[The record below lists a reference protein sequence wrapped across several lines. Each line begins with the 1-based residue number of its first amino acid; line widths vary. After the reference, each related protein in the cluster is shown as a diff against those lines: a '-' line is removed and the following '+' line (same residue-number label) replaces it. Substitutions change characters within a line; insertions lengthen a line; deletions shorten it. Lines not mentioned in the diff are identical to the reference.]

1 MNHHYQMKYGYCLFL
16 LFLLSD
22 MFFLPVLSSHGQHT
36 KLIIPK
42 FSQKRNGEK
51 SYEDSLKRI
60 GKYLEKELAGKP
72 QTLEYDS
79 LRMALFAMM
88 SEVYVDA
95 NRYNLDTASIYADHL
110 YWYAKKYNQKR
121 LMMDALF
128 RKELRHNRLHEYS
141 ESLKLCFEA
150 IDLCEQLGK
159 ECGQRWKIEQI
170 MGNIFLYSGDYPNAE
185 KYILQSLNSID
196 DPASNVRT
204 LLAVN
209 KGVLQGTLAKIYS
222 KWKKI
227 EESEASY
234 ILQLDMM
241 KSAKWDLAIANA
253 NEELGDFYNAN
264 GNPAKALSYYEE
276 ALHINLAKNNEEG
289 IATVYNSIAWANL
302 NLNNNLKAL
311 ELAEKSLAYSTKNK
325 LVLLQPFT
333 YDIIY
338 KANRA
343 LGNELEALRANQ
355 KYWGLKDSIDL
366 KKRIIDLGDVRHLYE
381 LNQAKIQR
389 EKEKI
394 IEEYK
399 VNAIQKQY
407 ELASLKSEKLVQGYR
422 LTAISEELKKEEA
435 LATTQRLKI
444 EAERQKHE
452 QEKLHK
458 QIKINELGSKLTL
471 EQQKR
476 TSLWLIMGLISV
488 LTISAII
495 YSLVLQKKNRQL
507 QTKTREIQEALLKGQ
522 TIERKRVASEL
533 HDNVGSLLSAVRVS
547 LLTLNSEKLPNQ
559 DQKVYGQLQQMVE
572 DACREVRLISHN
584 LLPEELEK
592 FGLERALEKMVE
604 RLNFST
610 KIEFTLNTKG
620 LKEVALDKNVSFHLY
635 SICLELINNILKHA
649 EATDGVITFRQNTD
663 TLELFVRDN
672 GKGIEYSVSEA
683 QLKGK
688 GLTIIEER
696 VEAMGGLID
705 ISSNAGNG
713 TLTHISIPII
723 QPVYIASQT

>member
-1 MNHHYQMKYGYCLFL
+1 MKYAHNLFL
-16 LFLLSD
+16 CFLLLL
-22 MFFLPVLSSHGQHT
+22 LPFLSSQAQNI
-36 KLIIPK
+36 KLHIPTFK
-42 FSQKRNGEK
+42 QSRNGEK
-51 SYEDSLKRI
+51 TYEDSLKTV
-60 GKYLEKELAGKP
+60 GKYLENELVNKP
-72 QTLEYDS
+72 QTPAYDS
-79 LRMALFAMM
+79 LRIALFAMM

-95 NRYNLDTASIYADHL
+95 NRYNLDTASVYADQL
-110 YWYAKKYNQKR
+110 YKYAKKYNKKR

-128 RKELRHNRLHEYS
+128 RKELKHNRLHEYS

-150 IDLCEQLGK
+150 IDLCDQLGK

-170 MGNIFLYSGDYPNAE
+170 MGNVFMYSGDYPNAE
-185 KYILQSLNSID
+185 KYILQSLNSIN
-196 DPASNVRT
+196 DPASNVKT
-204 LLAVN
+204 MLQLN
-209 KGVLQGTLAKIYS
+209 KGVLQGTLAKTYK
-222 KWKKI
+222 KWAKI
-227 EESEASY
+227 PEAETSY
-234 ILQLDMM
+234 LLQLEMM
-241 KSAKWDLAIANA
+241 KRAKLDLAIANA
-253 NEELGDFYNAN
+253 NEELGDFYNSY
-264 GNPAKALSYYEE
+264 GKPDKALPYYEE
-276 ALHINLAKNNEEG
+276 ALRINLGENNEEG
-289 IATVYNSIAWANL
+289 IATVLNGIAEAYL
-302 NLNNNLKAL
+302 NLGNNLKAL
-311 ELAEKSLAYSTKNK
+311 EFTEKSLVYSVKNK

-333 YDIIY
+333 YAIVY
-338 KANRA
+338 RANKA

-366 KKRIIDLGDVRHLYE
+366 KKRIIDLGDVRRLYE

-389 EKEKI
+389 EKEKL
-394 IEEYK
+394 IEEYR
-399 VNAIQKQY
+399 VNSMQKQY
-407 ELASLKSEKLVQGYR
+407 ELASLKSEKLMQGYR

-435 LATTQRLKI
+435 LATTQHLKI
-444 EAERQKHE
+444 EAERQKHD

-471 EQQKR
+471 AEQKR
-476 TSLWLIMGLISV
+476 TSLWLIMGLISILGV
-488 LTISAII
+488 SAII
-495 YSLVLQKKNRQL
+495 YSLVLQKKNKQL
-507 QTKTREIQEALLKGQ
+507 QTKNREIQEALLKGQ

-559 DQKVYGQLQQMVE
+559 DKKVYGQLQQMVE

-592 FGLERALEKMVE
+592 FGLEHALEKMVE
-604 RLNFST
+604 RLNIST

-620 LKEVALDKNVSFHLY
+620 LKGISLDKTVSFHLY

-649 EATDGVITFRQNTD
+649 EATDGVITFRQNND

-672 GKGIEYSVSEA
+672 GKGIEESVNMA

-705 ISSNAGNG
+705 ISSNAGSG
-713 TLTHISIPII
+713 TVTHISIPIT
-723 QPVYIASQT
+723 QPVYTASQT

>member
-1 MNHHYQMKYGYCLFL
+1 
-16 LFLLSD
+16 
-22 MFFLPVLSSHGQHT
+22 MFFLPVLFSHAQNT
-36 KLIIPK
+36 KLYIPTFK
-42 FSQKRNGEK
+42 QSRNGEK
-51 SYEDSLKRI
+51 PYEDSLKSI

-72 QTLEYDS
+72 QLPAYDS
-79 LRMALFAMM
+79 LRIALFVMM

-95 NRYNLDTASIYADHL
+95 NRYNLDTASAYADQL
-110 YWYAKKYNQKR
+110 YRYAKKYNKKR

-185 KYILQSLNSID
+185 KYIFQALNSIN
-196 DPASNVRT
+196 DPASNVKT
-204 LLAVN
+204 MLPIN
-209 KGVLQGTLAKIYS
+209 KGILQGTLAKIYK

-227 EESEASY
+227 PEAETSY
-234 ILQLDMM
+234 LLQLEMM
-241 KSAKWDLAIANA
+241 KRSKLDIAVANA
-253 NEELGDFYNAN
+253 NEELGDFYNLYEK
-264 GNPAKALSYYEE
+264 PDKALPYYEE
-276 ALHINLAKNNEEG
+276 ALKINFANANEEG
-289 IATVYNSIAWANL
+289 IATVFNSVAEANL
-302 NLNNNLKAL
+302 NLKNYHKAL
-311 ELAEKSLAYSTKNK
+311 EFAEKSLAYSLKNK

-333 YDIIY
+333 YDIVY

-355 KYWGLKDSIDL
+355 KYWGLRDSIDL
-366 KKRIIDLGDVRHLYE
+366 KKRIIDLGDVRRLYE

-389 EKEKI
+389 EKEKL
-394 IEEYK
+394 IEEYRA
-399 VNAIQKQY
+399 NSMQKQY
-407 ELASLKSEKLVQGYR
+407 ELSSLRSEKLMQGYR
-422 LTAISEELKKEEA
+422 LTAISKELEKEEA
-435 LATTQRLKI
+435 IATTQQLKI

-452 QEKLHK
+452 RERLNK
-458 QIKINELGSKLTL
+458 QIKLNELGSKLTL
-471 EQQKR
+471 AEQKR
-476 TSLWLIMGLISV
+476 TSLWLIMGLISILGV
-488 LTISAII
+488 SAII
-495 YSLVLQKKNRQL
+495 YSLVLKKKNNQL
-507 QTKTREIQEALLKGQ
+507 QIKTREIQEALLNGQ

-547 LLTLNSEKLPNQ
+547 LLTLNREKLPNH
-559 DQKVYGQLQQMVE
+559 DQKVYGQIQQMVE

-592 FGLERALEKMVE
+592 FGLEKALEKMIE

-610 KIEFTLNTKG
+610 KIEFTLNAKG
-620 LKEVALDKNVSFHLY
+620 LREVSLDKNVSFHLY

-649 EATDGVITFRQNTD
+649 EATDGVITFRQKNN

-672 GKGIEYSVSEA
+672 GKGIEYSVTEA

-688 GLTIIEER
+688 GLTIVEER
-696 VEAMGGLID
+696 VQAMGGVID
-705 ISSNAGNG
+705 ISSKAGNG
-713 TLTHISIPII
+713 TLTHISIPVI
-723 QPVYIASQT
+723 QPVYAASQT